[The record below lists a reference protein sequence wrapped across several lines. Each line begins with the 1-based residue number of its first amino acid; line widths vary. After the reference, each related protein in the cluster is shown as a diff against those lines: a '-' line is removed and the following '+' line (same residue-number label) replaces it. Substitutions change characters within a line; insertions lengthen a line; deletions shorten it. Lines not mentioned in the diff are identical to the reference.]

1 MQAGRQGSWQRG
13 QCGFTSS
20 QVLSP
25 TWKLQALGCK
35 PLWVV
40 TPVGRLYPRWRLR
53 GGWEA
58 QAPTLMP
65 QGQYEDN
72 QTAPSPKQKFSP
84 SQVPE
89 SLLGALPL
97 WTTAQPGP
105 HKALGLISTPQKCS
119 PSASFTIPGEHLCT
133 RDAVSISSL
142 WLARYAE
149 SQSLPEQCQ
158 PAGHLSQLLPFPP
171 RPETQT

>member
-1 MQAGRQGSWQRG
+1 MQAGRQGSWQKS

-40 TPVGRLYPRWRLR
+40 TPVGRLTLPETALLR
-53 GGWEA
+53 GWEA

-72 QTAPSPKQKFSP
+72 QAASSPKQKLSP

-89 SLLGALPL
+89 SLLGTLPHVDHSP
-97 WTTAQPGP
+97 AR
-105 HKALGLISTPQKCS
+105 TPQGPGAYFYSRKVQPLSFFHHPGRASLHKTCS
-119 PSASFTIPGEHLCT
+119 
-133 RDAVSISSL
+133 
-142 WLARYAE
+142 
-149 SQSLPEQCQ
+149 
-158 PAGHLSQLLPFPP
+158 
-171 RPETQT
+171 